1 VKSLARSAVPAA
13 TPNRG
18 RRPGQTMK
26 LFAAAVFLAFVFPM
40 LFLAGLLAW
49 HQYRILT
56 TWPAVDAVVTK
67 VEWTTATTHT
77 SSPPITSYGARFS
90 FRYMAG
96 GRVYD
101 SSADL
106 GYSSSIRSDIER
118 WMAQMPAGS
127 HQRIR
132 YDPRNPANFSLAADY
147 TPRSFAAP
155 FMLTKWA
162 GLIAAAAAILFWLGW
177 RSAKRGSGVGSQ

>member
-1 VKSLARSAVPAA
+1 
-13 TPNRG
+13 
-18 RRPGQTMK
+18 
-26 LFAAAVFLAFVFPM
+26 M

-67 VEWTTATTHT
+67 VDRTSTTTR
-77 SSPPITSYGARFS
+77 SSRPPVTSYGARFT
-90 FRYMAG
+90 FRYTAQGHM
-96 GRVYD
+96 YD

-106 GYSSSIRSDIER
+106 GYNSSIRSDIER
-118 WMAQMPAGS
+118 WMAQVPAGS

-132 YDPRNPANFSLAADY
+132 YDPQNPAHISLAVEY

-155 FMLTKWA
+155 FTLAKWA
-162 GLIAAAAAILFWLGW
+162 GIIAAVSLFLYWLGCRDG
-177 RSAKRGSGVGSQ
+177 RSTADGDG